1 MINLTQIIV
10 IAAVLSVPVSIW
22 AIVYFSAR
30 IITDQRIK
38 RDLGNMP
45 SQEELRAWYE
55 ENNSVLP
62 AYINHLPTR
71 KKIPAGKKSTL

>member
-1 MINLTQIIV
+1 MNNLQTIIV

-22 AIVYFSAR
+22 GIFYFLAR

-45 SQEELRAWYE
+45 SQEDLHAWYE
-55 ENNSVLP
+55 QNNFIIQYKQHS
-62 AYINHLPTR
+62 PTEKNLR
-71 KKIPAGKKSTL
+71 S